1 MDIIFTVLLAIVA
14 FILGAIPFSVII
26 GRKALKKD
34 IREYGDH
41 NPGAAN
47 VFRAGGQ
54 KSGLL
59 AVLLDIVKGI
69 PAVFVSH
76 AFLGLPDVSSI
87 FIALCAILGH
97 AYSPFLHWHGGKAVA
112 VTFGAMIG
120 LPHYE
125 VLFAFIVFVLIGFFI
140 IEIDA
145 WKIIFGAAGALIYL
159 LASKGASWDTLFMFL
174 VLGILIIKHFEALHT
189 LPHFRGMLVRWFQTI
204 RHNALFIL

>member
-1 MDIIFTVLLAIVA
+1 VDIVFTILLAITA
-14 FILGAIPFSVII
+14 FIIGAIPFSVII

-34 IREYGDH
+34 IRQYGDH

-54 KSGLL
+54 KSGLA
-59 AVLLDIVKGI
+59 AVMLDIVKGI

-76 AFLGLPDVSSI
+76 AIFGLPDASSI

-125 VLFAFIVFVLIGFFI
+125 TLFAFIVFVLIGFFF

-145 WKIIFGAAGALIYL
+145 WKIIFGAAGTLIFL
-159 LASKGASWDTLFMFL
+159 LASKGAAWDTLFMLL
-174 VLGILIIKHFEALHT
+174 VLGILTIKHFEALHT
-189 LPHFRGMLVRWFQTI
+189 LPHFRGLLFRWFQAI